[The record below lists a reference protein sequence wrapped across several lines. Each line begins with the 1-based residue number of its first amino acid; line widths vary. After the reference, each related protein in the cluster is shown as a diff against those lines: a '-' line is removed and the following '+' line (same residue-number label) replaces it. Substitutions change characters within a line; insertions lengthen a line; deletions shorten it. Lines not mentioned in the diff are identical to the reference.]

1 MDYPD
6 IFGAAYAM
14 APCCLQV
21 SDDLSRSNDSW
32 QKLDR
37 LRSLPMLV
45 GELRQGKD
53 MYPIS
58 FVALAAA
65 LSPNPAAPSLY
76 VDLPFGTQNGAI
88 VEVPAVLDRW
98 KQAMPV
104 ARVADAAGAL
114 RSLRMLWLDYGYD
127 DRFTHIP
134 AGTRAFA
141 DALSRHRIPYVLES
155 HAGNHN
161 NLLWER
167 LASRVLP
174 LVSAVFGF

>member
-1 MDYPD
+1 
-6 IFGAAYAM
+6 
-14 APCCLQV
+14 
-21 SDDLSRSNDSW
+21 
-32 QKLDR
+32 
-37 LRSLPMLV
+37 
-45 GELRQGKD
+45 
-53 MYPIS
+53 
-58 FVALAAA
+58 
-65 LSPNPAAPSLY
+65 
-76 VDLPFGTQNGAI
+76 
-88 VEVPAVLDRW
+88 
-98 KQAMPV
+98 
-104 ARVADAAGAL
+104 
-114 RSLRMLWLDYGYD
+114 MLWLDYGYD